1 MARATGDI
9 LPDYLIHKI
18 LSYLN
23 PEEAAPMKIISKT
36 WLHVWLMTKANLVFD
51 VRSRKDIRIVDKI
64 MEIYRDR
71 KFPIDEFV
79 FQSIREFD
87 SREVFFLYDKW
98 LGVALQNDEQM
109 LQALLTSCPLIVSLT
124 LEHCGGLTKIELL
137 NLQKIRSVSIG
148 MNRNQHVKI
157 HTPTLEH
164 LSYFG
169 ARENLPMLDI
179 VERQNLK
186 SLEIF
191 GERRPIWYL
200 DQVTGKISLMK
211 ELESFYNSHG

>member
-1 MARATGDI
+1 MTRFSLSSSLANCDSLRK
-9 LPDYLIHKI
+9 LS
-18 LSYLN
+18 LSY
-23 PEEAAPMKIISKT
+23 
-36 WLHVWLMTKANLVFD
+36 
-51 VRSRKDIRIVDKI
+51 VR
-64 MEIYRDR
+64 
-71 KFPIDEFV
+71 
-79 FQSIREFD
+79 
-87 SREVFFLYDKW
+87 L
-98 LGVALQNDEQM
+98 DEQM
-109 LQALLTSCPLIVSLT
+109 LQALLTSCPFIISFT
-124 LEHCGGLTKIELL
+124 LEHCGGLTKIELR

-148 MNRNQHVKI
+148 ANRNQHVKI
-157 HTPTLEH
+157 HAPTLEH

-211 ELESFYNSHG
+211 ELESFFSSHG